1 MSNEEMKTEKN
12 EGRGRKI
19 VAGTLVGLGVL
30 GLGMAAA
37 TQLHLGWNGNFQAG
51 TTVVDA
57 DCQPSDQEIGVSYDD
72 PDFAA
77 SETTP
82 WTIENV
88 NFTNI
93 DDKCDGLSYEVAYKI
108 GEGTEWIA
116 GGIGTVD
123 GNTVT
128 DTLANID
135 DIQKVTEFA
144 LTIYSE

>member
-12 EGRGRKI
+12 ERRGRKI

-37 TQLHLGWNGNFQAG
+37 TQLNLGWTGNFQAG

-57 DCQPSDQEIGVSYDD
+57 DCQPSEETIGVSYDD

-77 SETTP
+77 SATTP
-82 WTIENV
+82 WSIANV
-88 NFTNI
+88 NFTDINNACVG
-93 DDKCDGLSYEVAYKI
+93 KTYEVAYKI
-108 GEGTEWIA
+108 GEGAEWQK
-116 GGIGTVD
+116 GGTGTVQGD
-123 GNTVT
+123 TVT
-128 DTLANID
+128 DELSGID